1 MNFDEDK
8 KFLSDWIVKRLPFLR
23 SYNFLNQIGSS
34 EVTVL
39 AYHFWN
45 KDQIDIAFDAVE
57 CSICETWF
65 HCGIMKTVLV
75 VNQVT
80 PHLETF
86 AEKYSPWV
94 KLVEEKRLI
103 PGKIFSMS
111 EDCNSRLYTRF
122 DTPSVLIVQNDG
134 FPLQS
139 GLNQFIGKYD
149 FIGAP
154 YIRNIWWK
162 RAICSLLKYWVSNG
176 GFSLRSHEICEKAS
190 YYWNQKYYK
199 LSDCNATSED
209 LFYTKTLLLHERKYR
224 QNVKIANCREAI
236 RFSYDGLMPF
246 KKIPMP
252 FGFHGARAF
261 RLLKQMNSGLLP
273 EGNRSNS

>member
-1 MNFDEDK
+1 MNSAEDK
-8 KFLSDWIVKRLPFLR
+8 RFLSNWIVKRLPFLR
-23 SYNFLNQIGSS
+23 SYNFLKRVGPS
-34 EVTVL
+34 EVTIL
-39 AYHFWN
+39 AYHFRD
-45 KDQIDIAFDAVE
+45 KDRIDAAFDAVE
-57 CSICETWF
+57 CSVRETWF

-86 AEKYSPWV
+86 AGTYSPWI
-94 KLVEEKRLI
+94 KLIEERRLI

-122 DTPSVLIVQNDG
+122 GTPSVLIVQNDG

-139 GLNQFIGKYD
+139 GLEQFIGRYD

-154 YIRNIWWK
+154 YIRDIWWR
-162 RAICSLLKYWVSNG
+162 RAISSVVGCLASNG
-176 GFSLRSHEICEKAS
+176 GFSLRSHEICERAAH
-190 YYWNQKYYK
+190 YWNKKYHK
-199 LSDCNATSED
+199 LPDCNATSED
-209 LFYTKTLLLHERKYR
+209 LFYTKTLPLHERKYR
-224 QNVKIANCREAI
+224 KSFKIANCKEAI

-246 KKIPMP
+246 KKISMP

-261 RLLKQMNSGLLP
+261 RLLKQQNIT
-273 EGNRSNS
+273 N